1 MLVVK
6 RSPRKSCDWLEG
18 LSDEY
23 GCDGCTGK
31 SHMIARLTDR
41 IYDNIHDFLTEVT
54 NLRDQVAEFQEL
66 AQVREQG
73 GNDPTRE
80 RENKEREQGGN
91 VQCVGKKE
99 EIAIRRLTAEEM
111 DSYEAMT
118 NNEFYEPLRYLEPND
133 RKIALKCV
141 EEKVRCILSLPAMH
155 FDPRRTYGFQKMH
168 EKIADMDDEI
178 RNNIIS
184 SMKLQLEKENEQTI
198 NDLKR
203 KIDFLERDL
212 AYAHTMKTVQQLED
226 KEEDEESKD
235 EIGLSDEEK
244 QALLRDRELALDAL
258 RNELKCDFD
267 REREEM
273 QETFEAQLRDRDR
286 IIAELND
293 KQKVERVEIALPD
306 SKTLPEPEMV
316 SVTVYKTDEL
326 EREVDAMKTENDA
339 LKREL
344 EAVRNRLEFQEEEMR
359 RLESRGS
366 DGTPEEQISKL
377 SLDLRHKEEQM
388 RNLIRAK
395 ESAEQLYMKR
405 QLHVANLVTH
415 ARSSLVQ
422 EIVDDDDLLAATKDE
437 LRIFLTEPKTPQRT
451 SSYLNHFE
459 TDLQK
464 MRDKK
469 HDNMFEAFP
478 ERAAIPSQGSTM
490 FGTHTERFDSTTIT
504 RGSDGSHLES
514 RGTQNTHLESRGTQ
528 NMSIASDDPFMKSG
542 EHFRSPHAEFDY
554 TNFEEDNDFEGAD
567 TEELSALFLLH
578 TEHIRRL
585 RDSLKSS
592 EREKEALRRLAAL
605 AEKDPDLKVSTPEP
619 RDDPRCQNT
628 DPVTIIRPPHFPR
641 YETTPQVAKTPVDY
655 QEKIDQYEK
664 ELKAKQDEVEKLLIL
679 VEELRL
685 RISSFG
691 ELVSGDAIEILE
703 KVGLRD
709 LARAKAKKQVKKIFV
724 RLWEDALCRLRQ
736 REELFR
742 FRMAALELADF
753 RQKYTKELK
762 EMFLGNF
769 SWDDAESQ
777 LNLDLFLE
785 KFDYQSL
792 PQPQDSPRTAKLLK
806 YIAKSAVDNTI
817 NAVAFASPRKGR
829 HGQTADS
836 PRRRRGQT
844 ADSPQR
850 QRRDHRKHGPR
861 KNVHYP
867 KKLAEQVEKFKLE
880 NDNLKRAL
888 SKKKL
893 PGAFGQY
900 LETLRDSLSRD
911 SMQEDSIMTA
921 TF

>member
-1 MLVVK
+1 M
-6 RSPRKSCDWLEG
+6 G
-18 LSDEY
+18 
-23 GCDGCTGK
+23 
-31 SHMIARLTDR
+31 
-41 IYDNIHDFLTEVT
+41 
-54 NLRDQVAEFQEL
+54 
-66 AQVREQG
+66 
-73 GNDPTRE
+73 
-80 RENKEREQGGN
+80 
-91 VQCVGKKE
+91 
-99 EIAIRRLTAEEM
+99 
-111 DSYEAMT
+111 
-118 NNEFYEPLRYLEPND
+118 EPND
-133 RKIALKCV
+133 RKIALQCV

-184 SMKLQLEKENEQTI
+184 SMKLQLEKENERTI
-198 NDLKR
+198 NDLMR
-203 KIDFLERDL
+203 RIDFLERDL

-258 RNELKCDFD
+258 RNELKCDFA

-293 KQKVERVEIALPD
+293 KQKVERVENALPD
-306 SKTLPEPEMV
+306 TETLPEPETV
-316 SVTVYKTDEL
+316 LVTVDKTEEL
-326 EREVDAMKTENDA
+326 EREVEAMKTENDA

-359 RLESRGS
+359 RLESRSS
-366 DGTPEEQISKL
+366 DGSTPELERISKL
-377 SLDLRHKEEQM
+377 SLDLRRKEEQM
-388 RNLIRAK
+388 RTLIRAK
-395 ESAEQLYMKR
+395 ESADHLYMKR

-415 ARSSLVQ
+415 VRSNLVL
-422 EIVDDDDLLAATKDE
+422 EIVDDDDLLAAGKDE
-437 LRIFLTEPKTPQRT
+437 LGIFLTEPKTPQRT

-459 TDLQK
+459 TDLRK

-469 HDNMFEAFP
+469 QDNMFEAFP

-514 RGTQNTHLESRGTQ
+514 RGTQN
-528 NMSIASDDPFMKSG
+528 MSIASDDPFMKSG
-542 EHFRSPHAEFDY
+542 EHFRSPHPESES
-554 TNFEEDNDFEGAD
+554 TNFEEDSQYRGHVDFEGAE
-567 TEELSALFLLH
+567 TEELSALFQRH
-578 TEHIRRL
+578 TEHIWRL
-585 RDSLKSS
+585 REGLKASK

-605 AEKDPDLKVSTPEP
+605 AEKDPDLKDNQ
-619 RDDPRCQNT
+619 RYQNT
-628 DPVTIIRPPHFPR
+628 APVTIIRPPHFPR
-641 YETTPQVAKTPVDY
+641 YETTPQVAETTVDHR
-655 QEKIDQYEK
+655 EKIDQYEK
-664 ELKAKQDEVEKLLIL
+664 DLKAKQDEVEKLLIL

-691 ELVSGDAIEILE
+691 ELVSGDAMEVLE

-806 YIAKSAVDNTI
+806 YIAKSAVENTI
-817 NAVAFASPRKGR
+817 HAVALASPRKG
-829 HGQTADS
+829 
-836 PRRRRGQT
+836 RRGQT

-911 SMQEDSIMTA
+911 SLQDDSIMTA